1 MRFHPDKCKVLSIT
15 GERHQQRTTNYTMPT
30 YSGSYA
36 TLGSVESEK
45 DIGVIIDS
53 KLNFDKHIQTQVN
66 KANQIVGIIR
76 RSFKYLDFK
85 TFSLLF
91 KSLVRPI
98 LEYASSVWNP
108 HKTKDIEA
116 IENVQRRA
124 TQMLPDMKDLT
135 YEERL
140 RKLKLPSLRYR
151 RLKSDMIE
159 TFKIVTEIY
168 DKRVTED
175 LLPINKSIFHQ
186 TRGHFDTKANQKQI

>member
-1 MRFHPDKCKVLSIT
+1 
-15 GERHQQRTTNYTMPT
+15 MPT
-30 YSGSYA
+30 YSGSHV
-36 TLGSVESEK
+36 TLESVESEK
-45 DIGVIIDS
+45 DIGVTIDA
-53 KLNFDKHIQTQVN
+53 KLNFEKHIQTQVN

-85 TFSLLF
+85 TFCLLF

-108 HKTKDIEA
+108 YKTKDIEA

-124 TQMLPDMKDLT
+124 TKMLPDMKDLT

-140 RKLKLPSLRYR
+140 KKLKLPSLRYR
-151 RLKSDMIE
+151 RLRGDMIE

-168 DKRVTED
+168 DKRMTED
-175 LLPINKSIFHQ
+175 LMPINKNTFHQ
-186 TRGHFDTKANQKQI
+186 TR